1 MVLDV
6 EARDVLARVGV
17 WKGATGPS
25 VQIPMLLEVGTGPD
39 GDNGVLLTR
48 EGAGSEGTLIVRDLG
63 SSLVPRDP
71 GAPWADLEVPAE
83 HPLPPSL
90 ANQLDEVP
98 LTQLSPSG
106 AVEVVHGAALALDHE
121 KGPPSTVEW
130 TVLASSASM
139 AGAPDRF
146 VDAVVRT
153 RSRAG
158 PGRLLYLPGVATP
171 RNLALL
177 VYMGAD
183 VVDDVQCR
191 LEAAKGRLSRPELG
205 HLQRDVEGPS
215 PTELAERNNALMRQ
229 EVDLVREAIDRA
241 ALRELV
247 EVRVLSEPWQV
258 AALRRLDRRHG
269 DLLVSYCPVHRER
282 PLMALG
288 RESLNRPE
296 VKAWVHTLETEYVP
310 PASPRVLLLLPCSA
324 RKPYSDSRTHR
335 RLSEALSRT
344 PNRWAVHEVVLT
356 SPLGAV
362 PRELER
368 TYPAAHYDIP
378 VSGDWYH
385 EELERMRALV
395 DGIKERGRYDVV
407 ISHMGSALGFLATDD
422 AVVTTREEGE
432 GPLDREALARLGPTV
447 AEAASDAP
455 RVTAA
460 ERKVD
465 DISSIASFQLG
476 RKASRVLME
485 GAQVRG
491 KPPTLKVLSPQG
503 RQLAMFVPSKGR
515 LSLTL
520 DGADRISSSSE
531 RRVWMDDFQLRG
543 DLFAVGVRDTDPG
556 VRPADEVLIIRE
568 DIVVGVGVARMP
580 AAEMQAAVR
589 GVAVSV
595 RHRRKEVGTG

>member
-1 MVLDV
+1 
-6 EARDVLARVGV
+6 LADR
-17 WKGATGPS
+17 
-25 VQIPMLLEVGTGPD
+25 
-39 GDNGVLLTR
+39 
-48 EGAGSEGTLIVRDLG
+48 
-63 SSLVPRDP
+63 
-71 GAPWADLEVPAE
+71 
-83 HPLPPSL
+83 
-90 ANQLDEVP
+90 LDEVP
-98 LTQLSPSG
+98 LAHLSPSG
-106 AVEVVHGAALALDHE
+106 AVEVVHGAASALE
-121 KGPPSTVEW
+121 REEGPHPDVEW
-130 TVLASSASM
+130 TVLASAASLTR
-139 AGAPDRF
+139 APNRF

-153 RSRAG
+153 RLRAG

-191 LEAAKGRLSRPELG
+191 LEAASGRLSRPELG

-215 PTELAERNNALMRQ
+215 PTELAERNGALMRQ
-229 EVDLVREAIDRA
+229 EVDLVREAVDRE

-258 AALRRLDRRHG
+258 AALRRLDRGHRG
-269 DLLVSYCPVHRER
+269 LLVSYCPVHRDR
-282 PLMALG
+282 PMMALG
-288 RESLNRPE
+288 RDSLYRPE
-296 VKAWVHTLETEYVP
+296 VTAWVDTLRTDYVP
-310 PASPRVLLLLPCSA
+310 PESPRVLLLLPCSA

-385 EELERMRALV
+385 EELERMRILV
-395 DGIKERGRYDVV
+395 DHIRERGRYDVV
-407 ISHMGSALGFLATDD
+407 ISHMGADLDFLATDGS
-422 AVVTTREEGE
+422 VVTTRQQGE
-432 GPLDREALARLGPTV
+432 GTLDREALARLGPTV
-447 AEAASDAP
+447 AEAAADAP
-455 RVTAA
+455 RVSAA
-460 ERKVD
+460 GRKVD
-465 DISSIASFQLG
+465 DISAIASFQLG
-476 RKASRVLME
+476 SGAARALME
-485 GAQVRG
+485 GVEVRG

-543 DLFAVGVRDTDPG
+543 DLFAVGVVDADPG
-556 VRPADEVLIIRE
+556 IRPGDEVLVIRE
-568 DIVVGVGVARMP
+568 DSVKGVGVARMS
-580 AAEMQAAVR
+580 AAEMGAAVR
-589 GVAVSV
+589 GVAVSL
-595 RHRRKEVGTG
+595 RHRRKEVGTR